1 MLKILCYFLFFILL
15 IFFILFINIY
25 FILFIKENTNGIQM
39 KLLMINRYFYN
50 LSIEK
55 IINYAFNMFKQ
66 ITPTLN
72 MFLADLIIN

>member
-1 MLKILCYFLFFILL
+1 MNKIRMKYKWNCGWLIDIFI
-15 IFFILFINIY
+15 I
-25 FILFIKENTNGIQM
+25 
-39 KLLMINRYFYN
+39 

-72 MFLADLIIN
+72 MFLADLIFN